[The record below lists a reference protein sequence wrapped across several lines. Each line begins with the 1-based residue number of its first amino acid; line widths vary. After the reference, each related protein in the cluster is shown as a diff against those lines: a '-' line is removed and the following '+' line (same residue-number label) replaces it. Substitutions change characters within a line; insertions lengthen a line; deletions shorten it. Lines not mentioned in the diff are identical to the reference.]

1 MRVEGKIAIVTGAS
15 VGIGRAI
22 SELLAAEG
30 ATVYA
35 CNRTA
40 PEQPFTHERIH
51 WVSLDAS
58 DINGWQRVVGQ
69 VVAEQGRVDILVN
82 NAGMIGAYEP
92 LHSIDL
98 DAWDQTVALNLSG
111 TMYGMRTVIPHMQ
124 KSGGG
129 SIVNISSI
137 WGVAGIAGA
146 AAYQATKGGVITLS
160 RHAAIAYVGD
170 KIRVNCVNPGITWT
184 PLVERQGDAINAAV
198 VAATPMKRWGEA
210 HETAYAVLYLASDE
224 ATYTT
229 GTELDVDGGYLAQ

>member
-15 VGIGRAI
+15 VGIGRATA
-22 SELLAAEG
+22 ELLAAEG

-35 CNRTA
+35 CNRSE
-40 PEQPFTHERIH
+40 PEQPFTAESIH
-51 WVSLDAS
+51 WLPLDAS
-58 DINGWQRVVGQ
+58 VIGDWERVVGQ
-69 VVAEQGRVDILVN
+69 VVAEHGRVDILVN

-98 DAWDQTVALNLSG
+98 DAWDRTLALNLSG
-111 TMYGMRTVIPHMQ
+111 AMYGMRTVVPHMQ
-124 KSGGG
+124 RTGGG
-129 SIVNISSI
+129 SIVNVSSI

-170 KIRVNCVNPGITWT
+170 KIRVNCVNPGITFT
-184 PLVERQGDAINAAV
+184 PLVERQGDEINAAV
-198 VAATPMKRWGEA
+198 VGATPMKRWGEV
-210 HETAYAVLYLASDE
+210 HEIAYAILYLASDE